1 MNIINYTKKLAKI
14 HLGKEE
20 LIDNDIAKTL
30 QAILDNTE
38 YNINYFEAT
47 YSKEITNQ
55 LRKRLTN
62 D

>member
-14 HLGKEE
+14 YLGKEE
-20 LIDNDIAKTL
+20 LIDNDIVKTI
-30 QAILDNTE
+30 QAILDNTG

-55 LRKRLTN
+55 LKKKAN
-62 D
+62 K

>member
-14 HLGKEE
+14 YLGKEE
-20 LIDNDIAKTL
+20 LIDNDIVKTL
-30 QAILDNTE
+30 QAILDNTG

-55 LRKRLTN
+55 LKKKAN
-62 D
+62 K

>member
-14 HLGKEE
+14 YLGKEE
-20 LIDNDIAKTL
+20 LIDNDIVKTL
-30 QAILDNTE
+30 QAILDNTG

-55 LRKRLTN
+55 LKKKG
-62 D
+62 